1 METQSINSI
10 PIGIHKDIP
19 IDDYHADREYISASG
34 VKEAIKSLRHFQ
46 YARTAPK
53 ERKSHFDFGNI
64 FEIALLDY
72 VNGTTEFNE
81 KVVVFNEEDRPEK
94 DKGITSKIN
103 QEWKKSI
110 LNGDKYVIE
119 EKGKES
125 METLI
130 EMLQSCARDFVIQKL
145 LRNTEYQNSLFW
157 VCPESGLKLKAR
169 PDISK
174 KHKNVIVDIKTTLDA
189 SPKGFAKQVANLD
202 YPTQAMIQINGA
214 VQTGLMKEVDV
225 YYWLAV
231 EKVPPYNAQIYEFAK
246 EDWQFVDHRLTYHLK
261 ILKQAIDENKF
272 VGYGQQADNSFG
284 ILTLELPMF
293 YRF

>member
-1 METQSINSI
+1 METPLIKQI
-10 PIGIHKDIP
+10 PVGIHKDIS
-19 IDDYHADREYISASG
+19 IEDYHADRDYISASG

-46 YARTAPK
+46 YARTTPK
-53 ERKSHFDFGNI
+53 VRKSHFDFGNV

-72 VNGTTEFNE
+72 VNGTMEFFD
-81 KVVVFNEEDRPEK
+81 KVIVFDPEERPEK
-94 DKGITSKIN
+94 EKGITSTIN
-103 QEWKKSI
+103 QNWKKEI
-110 LNGDKYVIE
+110 FNGDKYVIE
-119 EKGKES
+119 KTGSES
-125 METLI
+125 METLV
-130 EMLQSCARDFVIQKL
+130 EMLQSCARDAVIQKL

-157 VCPESGLKLKAR
+157 ECPESGLKLKAR

-214 VQTGLMKEVDV
+214 VQTGLMEKVDV

-231 EKVPPYNAQIYEFAK
+231 EKTPPYNAQIYEFDK
-246 EDWQFVDHRLTYHLK
+246 NDWQFVDDRLNYHLK